1 MTATPPSAQTIV
13 VKRPR
18 LMREVYYRW
27 VWRLKSSPDALWAY
41 AANTDRFNRDTH
53 LPPITIERSRDDL
66 PNATR
71 RLKMHRIKLGKLKLV
86 PIEWT
91 ESPFEWIKPTK
102 FGVFRN
108 YSAGPVLYMRTLTE
122 FIPLPNGGTEVV
134 YEVWVAPRNLLGMA
148 AIPLQI
154 GWWSARDFRRAFQAY
169 DKLAQQQQPFETLLP
184 QKNIH
189 LPTGARRRM
198 VTTANDLDRRGV
210 DPSLTTLLTTL
221 IQHDD
226 EFTLAR
232 MRPYALADA
241 WRVPRRA
248 VLEMFLHATQIG
260 MLDSRWELL
269 CPLCRGA
276 KATAKTLRDIPDHV
290 HCEVCH
296 IDYRV
301 NFDQSMEL
309 VFAPNPSVREVI
321 PAAYCVGGP
330 QITPH
335 IVMQQLIKP
344 GESKILAAPAAVGRY
359 RIRALELPGAAR
371 LMIDINGAPNAIFP
385 LRPGGWTAGE
395 AIIRPDGTLTVENIN
410 PTDQLIIVEKT
421 AWTDQAATAADV
433 TTLQAFRDLFG
444 REVLRPDVQIG
455 IGSLTIMFTDLRDST
470 AFYREVGDAPAFGLV
485 MRHFD
490 ILTAVVRAAGG
501 SIIKTN
507 GDAVMAAFRRPVEAI
522 RAAVAAQRQLSAE
535 DRPLSIKIGI
545 HTGSC
550 IAVNLNERLDYFGT
564 VVNIAARLES
574 LSSGQDIVLSGGMY
588 LDPEVLDYLKNDEPL
603 TITPFGSTL
612 KGFGEKQF
620 ELWRLIVA
628 PPKPLPGG

>member
-1 MTATPPSAQTIV
+1 M
-13 VKRPR
+13 KRPR

-27 VWRLKSSPDALWAY
+27 VWRLKSPPDALWTY

-53 LPPITIERSRDDL
+53 LPPIMVERTSQDL

-71 RLKMHRIKLGKLKLV
+71 KLKMHRIKLGKLKLV
-86 PIEWT
+86 PIAWT
-91 ESPFEWIKPTK
+91 ESPFEWIKPYK

-108 YSAGPVLYMRTLTE
+108 YSQGPVLYMRTLTE
-122 FIPLPNGGTEVV
+122 LIPLPNGGTEVV
-134 YEVWVAPRNLLGMA
+134 YEVWVAPRNVIGMA

-154 GWWSARDFRRAFQAY
+154 GWWSARDFRRAFMAY
-169 DKLAQQQQPFETLLP
+169 DKLAQQQQPFETTLP
-184 QKNIH
+184 HKTTQ
-189 LPTGARRRM
+189 LPNGARRRM
-198 VTTANDLDRRGV
+198 ANAGKEFDRRGV
-210 DPSLTTLLTTL
+210 DPVLSVLLTSL
-221 IQHDD
+221 LEYGD

-248 VLEMFLHATQIG
+248 VLEMFLHATQMGI
-260 MLDSRWELL
+260 LDSRWELL

-276 KATAKTLRDIPDHV
+276 KATAKSLRDVPDHV

-309 VFAPNPSVREVI
+309 VFAPNAAIREVI

-335 IVMQQLIKP
+335 IVMQQIIKP
-344 GESKILAAPAAVGRY
+344 GESKILSAPAAVGRY
-359 RIRALELPGAAR
+359 RVRALEVPGAAR
-371 LMIDINGAPNAIFP
+371 LMIDINGASNALLP
-385 LRPGGWTAGE
+385 LRSNGWTSGE

-410 PTDQLIIVEKT
+410 PTEQLIVVEKT
-421 AWTDQAATAADV
+421 GWTDQAATAADV
-433 TTLQAFRDLFG
+433 TTLQTFRDLFG
-444 REVLRPDVQIG
+444 KEVLRSDVQIG

-470 AFYREVGDAPAFGLV
+470 ALYREVGDAPAFGMV

-490 ILTAVVRAAGG
+490 ILTAAVRAAGG

-522 RAAVAAQRQLSAE
+522 RAAVAAQRQLAAE
-535 DRPLSIKIGI
+535 PRPLAIKIGI

-550 IAVNLNERLDYFGT
+550 IAVTLNERLDYFGT

-574 LSSGQDIVLSGGMY
+574 LSTGQDIVLSGGMY
-588 LDPEVLDYLKNDEPL
+588 LDPEVLDYLKHDEPL

-620 ELWRLIVA
+620 ELWRLIVTETERA
-628 PPKPLPGG
+628 